1 MNSHKAT
8 SSGEGTKRS
17 TADGSGIRAPAKLQA
32 HHLSRL
38 AIVYVRQSTPQQVQD
53 HKESAARQYALVD
66 LAVEM
71 GWPADRIQ
79 VIDEDQAHSGATAQ
93 GRHGFHRLLAEVGL
107 DHVGIILGIELS
119 RLARSNKDWA
129 QLIELCAIFRTL
141 LADHDGLYDPTAY
154 NDRLLLGLR
163 GMMSE
168 AELHILRS
176 RMYEALLN
184 KARRGE
190 LYTLPPIGY
199 IKLPKGEFAIDADE
213 QVQAVVR
220 LVFDTFDQQGT
231 LRSTLRYLV
240 EQSIK
245 LPVRPHSGPNRGNL
259 EWRPPTR
266 DAVHTIVTHP
276 LYAGTY
282 SFGIRQVDP
291 RRKNPEKR
299 GSGRVVMEAKDYHAL
314 IPDHCPAYITMER
327 YERNQQRL
335 AENRARAES
344 KGSPREGSSLLGGLI
359 FCGRCGRRM
368 SVHYSGQYGN
378 LRYDCR
384 NAQTS
389 YKGPKCQ
396 CLAGKPLDD
405 LVAAQVLTALEPA
418 SLELSLSAAG
428 ELQKERERL
437 DRNWKQRVERARYDA
452 ERAERQHRVVE
463 PENRL
468 VARELERRWETELKA
483 LQDVEQEYARFRQ
496 THPPTLSSEEREA
509 IRSLS
514 KNLPALWHAST
525 TTSAD
530 RQRVVRLLI
539 ERAVVN
545 LREASACVNVTLQ
558 WAGGFTTQHEFIR
571 PVLRYDQIADYDRMV
586 DRISELRDQGWSFAK
601 IAEQLNQQGF
611 RPAKRAE
618 KFHSD
623 MVSRLVRK
631 LEQKR
636 PGERVMV
643 SRKSLNQNEWLV
655 IDLAEKLGIAKNT
668 LLNWIK
674 RGWVHMVRQSPG
686 YRGRVICW
694 ADRGE
699 LDRLRRLRQTNHG
712 SWDPP
717 LPSKLTKPKVPPT
730 V

>member
-1 MNSHKAT
+1 M
-8 SSGEGTKRS
+8 
-17 TADGSGIRAPAKLQA
+17 
-32 HHLSRL
+32 

-53 HKESAARQYALVD
+53 HKESAARQYALVN

-79 VIDEDQAHSGATAQ
+79 VIDEDQGHSGATAQ

-168 AELHILRS
+168 AELHVLRG

-213 QVQAVVR
+213 QAQAVVR

-231 LRSTLRYLV
+231 MRSTLRYLV
-240 EQSIK
+240 EQNIK

-266 DAVHTIVTHP
+266 DAVNTILSHP

-299 GSGRVVMEAKDYHAL
+299 GSGRVVMEPKDYHAL

-327 YERNQQRL
+327 YERNQRRL

-368 SVHYSGQYGN
+368 SIHYTGQYGN
-378 LRYDCR
+378 CATTVGMLKP
-384 NAQTS
+384 A
-389 YKGPKCQ
+389 
-396 CLAGKPLDD
+396 AGAYNVK
-405 LVAAQVLTALEPA
+405 A
-418 SLELSLSAAG
+418 SLANLSMIWWRPKFS
-428 ELQKERERL
+428 RL
-437 DRNWKQRVERARYDA
+437 R
-452 ERAERQHRVVE
+452 
-463 PENRL
+463 NRL
-468 VARELERRWETELKA
+468 RW
-483 LQDVEQEYARFRQ
+483 
-496 THPPTLSSEEREA
+496 
-509 IRSLS
+509 
-514 KNLPALWHAST
+514 N
-525 TTSAD
+525 
-530 RQRVVRLLI
+530 
-539 ERAVVN
+539 
-545 LREASACVNVTLQ
+545 
-558 WAGGFTTQHEFIR
+558 
-571 PVLRYDQIADYDRMV
+571 
-586 DRISELRDQGWSFAK
+586 
-601 IAEQLNQQGF
+601 
-611 RPAKRAE
+611 
-618 KFHSD
+618 
-623 MVSRLVRK
+623 
-631 LEQKR
+631 
-636 PGERVMV
+636 
-643 SRKSLNQNEWLV
+643 
-655 IDLAEKLGIAKNT
+655 
-668 LLNWIK
+668 
-674 RGWVHMVRQSPG
+674 
-686 YRGRVICW
+686 
-694 ADRGE
+694 
-699 LDRLRRLRQTNHG
+699 
-712 SWDPP
+712 
-717 LPSKLTKPKVPPT
+717 
-730 V
+730 